1 MAPAVKRVSPKQ
13 TASSPTRSR
22 PQRGLSLVAAAQ
34 QGIPKTKASQ
44 LVERIAKGSDLPVG
58 KLRAEIIPD
67 SSWKRSG
74 ETLRPTAS
82 QTALRLAHVL
92 DMATGIWGNEHD
104 AVTWF
109 NTPHPELHA
118 ATPYSLLRTEAGGRA
133 VESVLIA
140 LEHGFP
146 V

>member
-1 MAPAVKRVSPKQ
+1 MVRAVKKAFPPQ
-13 TASSPTRSR
+13 PTTR
-22 PQRGLSLVAAAQ
+22 RGLSLIASAQ
-34 QGIPKTKASQ
+34 HAIPKAKASQ
-44 LVERIAKGSDLPVG
+44 LVERIAKGSDLPIG

-74 ETLRPTAS
+74 EILRPTAS

-92 DMATGIWGNEHD
+92 DMATGIWGNEQD
-104 AVTWF
+104 AVTWL

-118 ATPYSLLRTEAGGRA
+118 STPYSLLRTEAGGRA